1 MSDLS
6 SSGAGSPTKDVTKVT
21 VNLPTK
27 VVEELEALAKREGTT
42 LSAAIRQSILINNF
56 LSEQEAAKGKVL
68 IETPDGKFQ
77 RLIRI

>member
-1 MSDLS
+1 MSDV
-6 SSGAGSPTKDVTKVT
+6 TKDVTKVT

-42 LSAAIRQSILINNF
+42 LSSAIRQSILINNF
-56 LSEQEAAKGKVL
+56 LSEQEAAKSKVL

-77 RLIRI
+77 RLIRK